1 MAELASILAFGFWLG
16 VRHATDADHVV
27 AVSTIVARTK
37 KIGTAWL
44 LGAFWGLG
52 HTLTI
57 LIVGAAIIS
66 FKVSIAPR
74 LELALEFAVG
84 ILLIILGLLNM
95 AGYRLSSLGI
105 KRHSHAHDHTDP
117 EHHHELLG
125 QSHDGHAHAHA
136 HVSEPELGWLKR
148 NLRDAGTFQLLRSA
162 AVGLIHGLAGS
173 AAVALLVLA
182 AIPNP
187 KAAIF
192 YLLLFG
198 IGTLAGMLTLSA
210 LMELAMLHLTRWW
223 KTAERT
229 LTFMTGLI
237 SFILGARIA
246 CQNALNAG
254 FF

>member
-1 MAELASILAFGFWLG
+1 M
-16 VRHATDADHVV
+16 RHATDADHVV

-37 KIGTAWL
+37 KMGTAWL

-57 LIVGAAIIS
+57 FMVGAAIIL
-66 FKVSIAPR
+66 FKVSISPR

-84 ILLIILGLLNM
+84 ILLIVLGLLNM

-105 KRHSHAHDHTDP
+105 QKHSHAHDHADP
-117 EHHHELLG
+117 DHHHQLLG
-125 QSHDGHAHAHA
+125 QSQDGHAHAHA

-148 NLRDAGTFQLLRSA
+148 HLRDAGTFQLLRSA
-162 AVGLIHGLAGS
+162 TVGLIHGLAGS

-182 AIPNP
+182 TIQTP
-187 KAAIF
+187 KAAVF

-210 LMELAMLHLTRWW
+210 LMELAMIYLTRWW
-223 KTAERT
+223 KTAEWV
-229 LTFMTGLI
+229 LTFGTGLM
-237 SFILGARIA
+237 SFLLGAYIAYRIVFLEGLLTA
-246 CQNALNAG
+246 S
-254 FF
+254 